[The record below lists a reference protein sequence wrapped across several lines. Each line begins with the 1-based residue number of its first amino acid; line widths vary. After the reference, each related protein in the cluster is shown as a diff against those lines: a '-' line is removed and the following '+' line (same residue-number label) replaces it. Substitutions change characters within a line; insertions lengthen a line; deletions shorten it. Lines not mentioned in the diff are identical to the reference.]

1 MWKITLI
8 REKEIIGAPLG
19 IKIVFGI
26 LSRVLTAAAGYL
38 FIQRSMKAIAEGYMT
53 GFSATSPFAYL
64 AAVAAAALFIW
75 PEMLF
80 RSRKAMVCRIFY
92 FYTVILFACVF
103 HPSVTYYYYYSR
115 YIVQYMFI
123 ILVMLGV
130 VIENIR
136 WSYIKY
142 GIYIACT
149 GIAIYLFTPYN
160 KVLME
165 NEDDTRI
172 SYEALDSLMKQFKKG
187 DAVIVQPEL
196 MNQVFYALETATEAK
211 VYTVLNGYIKHTVEV
226 AGKTSDNVYFTSGDL
241 KVPPGMEYKE
251 SMGLKL
257 YSDSLEKYIQESDSK
272 GTETRLDTERVTSID
287 SYVSY
292 IVKAKESRLTSMP
305 YPLEHGRDD
314 YKIRID
320 RCIIEY

>member
-1 MWKITLI
+1 
-8 REKEIIGAPLG
+8 
-19 IKIVFGI
+19 
-26 LSRVLTAAAGYL
+26 
-38 FIQRSMKAIAEGYMT
+38 
-53 GFSATSPFAYL
+53 
-64 AAVAAAALFIW
+64 
-75 PEMLF
+75 
-80 RSRKAMVCRIFY
+80 
-92 FYTVILFACVF
+92 
-103 HPSVTYYYYYSR
+103 
-115 YIVQYMFI
+115 
-123 ILVMLGV
+123 MLGV

-165 NEDDTRI
+165 NKDDTRI

-211 VYTVLNGYIKHTVEV
+211 VYTVLNGDIKHTVEV
-226 AGKTSDNVYFTSGDL
+226 AGKTSDNVYFISGDW

-257 YSDSLEKYIQESDSK
+257 YSDSLEKYIQESDNK
-272 GTETRLDTERVTSID
+272 GMETRLVTERVTSID

-305 YPLEHGRDD
+305 YPLEHGRYD